1 MVKRKKTM
9 NTENDYKMFVAR
21 CNPSEDFILPTLEEL
36 NQNGIAII
44 HNVNGGNVVDR
55 QMYGAHD
62 GPDLDEN
69 LTRKFLSVCKEI
81 YSIEKIRCAH
91 PISLE
96 LAIGNKIRYVD
107 SRSK

>member
-1 MVKRKKTM
+1 M
-9 NTENDYKMFVAR
+9 NTENDYKMFASR

-44 HNVNGGNVVDR
+44 HNVNKNVVTR
-55 QMYGAHD
+55 VMYGAHD

-81 YSIEKIRCAH
+81 YSIEKISCAH
-91 PISLE
+91 SINLE

-107 SRSK
+107 SRTKEI